1 MRPQPAHR
9 AHGAGVD
16 TVAAFLRLLLALTA
30 RRAGNGTPEP
40 CLSTT
45 RAAGPTPSTTTM
57 CVPRPALFCCVRSRT
72 LRRWQGESIIHD
84 LSQTDYKLDDTDES
98 GTVSALLP
106 QVRRARPAPIA
117 GPDSPKPLF
126 CRSRT
131 ATASPFAGLGL
142 RPACASCGR
151 TKTAT

>member
-1 MRPQPAHR
+1 
-9 AHGAGVD
+9 
-16 TVAAFLRLLLALTA
+16 
-30 RRAGNGTPEP
+30 
-40 CLSTT
+40 
-45 RAAGPTPSTTTM
+45 M